1 MFNDFL
7 KVAGA
12 ATVLAWL
19 LLAPMLYVFTTP
31 EVLRWAAVGCLL
43 SALCLIYEFYTLS
56 KVGHKDLMPF
66 MQAFLGG
73 MVVRLL
79 VIGVALFLLIKFTDV
94 NLPSF
99 VFSLFGF
106 YVLYL
111 VIELYFV
118 VKNHDN
124 TLEEI

>member
-1 MFNDFL
+1 MFNSFL
-7 KVAGA
+7 KVAGL

-19 LLAPMLYVFTTP
+19 VLAPLLYAFTTP
-31 EVLRWAAVGCLL
+31 DALRWAVVGCLL

-56 KVGHKDLMPF
+56 RAETKDLMPF

-79 VIGVALFLLIKFTDV
+79 VVGGVLFLLIKFTDAH
-94 NLPSF
+94 LMSF

-118 VKNHDN
+118 VKGSRQHA
-124 TLEEI
+124 

>member
-1 MFNDFL
+1 MFNRFL
-7 KVAGA
+7 KVAGL

-19 LLAPMLYVFTTP
+19 LLAPLLYLFATP
-31 EVLRWAAVGCLL
+31 DALRWAVVGCLL
-43 SALCLIYEFYTLS
+43 SVLCFVYEFHTLS
-56 KVGHKDLMPF
+56 KAGHQDLMPF

-79 VIGVALFLLIKFTDV
+79 VVGGVLFLLIKFTDV
-94 NLPSF
+94 NLMSF

-118 VKNHDN
+118 VKGSRQHA
-124 TLEEI
+124 

>member
-1 MFNDFL
+1 MFYRFL
-7 KVAGA
+7 KVAGL
-12 ATVLAWL
+12 ATLLAWL
-19 LLAPMLYVFTTP
+19 LLAPLLYVFTTL
-31 EVLRWAAVGCLL
+31 EALRWAAAGCLL
-43 SALCLIYEFYTLS
+43 SALCFVYEFHTLS
-56 KVGHKDLMPF
+56 RTDRKDLMPF

-79 VIGVALFLLIKFTDV
+79 VVGVTLFLLIKFTDV
-94 NLPSF
+94 NLMSF

-118 VKNHDN
+118 VKNS
-124 TLEEI
+124 EQRA

>member
-1 MFNDFL
+1 MFNSFL
-7 KVAGA
+7 KVAGL

-19 LLAPMLYVFTTP
+19 VLAPLLYAFATP
-31 EVLRWAAVGCLL
+31 DALWWAFVGCLL

-56 KVGHKDLMPF
+56 RAETKDLMPF
-66 MQAFLGG
+66 MQAFMGG

-79 VIGVALFLLIKFTDV
+79 VVGGVLFLLIKFTDAH
-94 NLPSF
+94 LMSF

-118 VKNHDN
+118 VKGSRQHV
-124 TLEEI
+124 

>member
-1 MFNDFL
+1 MFNSFL
-7 KVAGA
+7 KVAGL

-19 LLAPMLYVFTTP
+19 LLAPLLWVLATP
-31 EVLRWAAVGCLL
+31 EILWWAVAGCVP
-43 SALCLIYEFYTLS
+43 SALCFFYEFYTLS
-56 KVGHKDLMPF
+56 KADRQDLMSF

-73 MVVRLL
+73 MVVRML
-79 VIGVALFLLIKFTDV
+79 VVGVVLFLLIKFTDV
-94 NLPSF
+94 HLASF

-118 VKNHDN
+118 VKGSGQHA
-124 TLEEI
+124 

>member
-1 MFNDFL
+1 MFNRFL
-7 KVAGA
+7 KVAGL

-19 LLAPMLYVFTTP
+19 VLAPLLYVFTTP
-31 EVLRWAAVGCLL
+31 DALRWAVVGCLL
-43 SALCLIYEFYTLS
+43 SVLCFVYEFHTLS
-56 KVGHKDLMPF
+56 RAETKDLMPF

-79 VIGVALFLLIKFTDV
+79 VVGVVLFLLIKFTDAH
-94 NLPSF
+94 LMSF

-118 VKNHDN
+118 VKGSRQHV
-124 TLEEI
+124 

>member
-1 MFNDFL
+1 MFNRFL
-7 KVAGA
+7 KVAGL

-19 LLAPMLYVFTTP
+19 LLAPLLYVLTTP
-31 EVLRWAAVGCLL
+31 EVLQWAVVGCLI
-43 SALCLIYEFYTLS
+43 SALCFVYECHTLS
-56 KVGHKDLMPF
+56 KADQKDLMPF

-79 VIGVALFLLIKFTDV
+79 VVGGVLFLLIKFTDAH
-94 NLPSF
+94 LTSF

-118 VKNHDN
+118 VKGSRQHA
-124 TLEEI
+124 

>member
-1 MFNDFL
+1 MYRDFL

-12 ATVLAWL
+12 ATVVAWL
-19 LLAPMLYVFTTP
+19 LLAPLLYVFATP
-31 EVLRWAAVGCLL
+31 DALRWAVAGCLI
-43 SALCLIYEFYTLS
+43 SVLCFVYEFHTLS
-56 KVGHKDLMPF
+56 KADQKDLMPF

-79 VIGVALFLLIKFTDV
+79 VVGAVLFLVIKFTDA
-94 NLPSF
+94 NLMSF

-118 VKNHDN
+118 VKGSRQHV
-124 TLEEI
+124 